1 MEILERF
8 KNNKD
13 IIIKKIDDF
22 PYVIVFQETMSSIK
36 DFMRYY
42 PFIKDCK
49 PYEVFPIIF
58 DKVNIDEDL
67 DQLLFDGETLLI
79 GDEIIRFRINN
90 RPNRSISESIID
102 PESAEAPRDGFIEN
116 IKANLALIRIRLRN
130 NNLNIKEYM
139 IGRRTKTRVYLLSID
154 DITDKRI
161 VDKIDEK
168 LKSIDVDTLLS
179 SNAIK
184 SEFNRINLLPATHTT
199 SSPDLVVSN
208 LYEGQACILI
218 DGLAIGIM
226 LPETIYFLTKEKG
239 DMSYPFW
246 YNMLIRIMVVASIF
260 ISVNLLGVFYSFITY
275 QRWFLPITL
284 QDVLRDTQQG
294 VFLPYFGQII
304 IMLVILEIYQFI
316 TIRSPRISVN
326 TIVVVIGGF
335 LLSEKIIETKIVG
348 AVILSVVAFSFI
360 LTFIISND
368 TAIMGCIS
376 YIRAIIFL
384 ASLLFGIFGVTI
396 VNLLLF
402 TFMYKKNYFRIYFM
416 YPFVPLD
423 LKEMKKM
430 FLNKSSRYTKSRPKN
445 LCHIDEV
452 MK

>member
-1 MEILERF
+1 MDILERF

-22 PYVIVFQETMSSIK
+22 PYVIVFQETLSSIK
-36 DFMRYY
+36 EFMRYY

-49 PYEVFPIIF
+49 PYEAFPIIF

-79 GDEIIRFRINN
+79 GEEIIRFRINN

-139 IGRRTKTRVYLLSID
+139 IGRRTKTRVYLLSVD

-168 LKSIDVDTLLS
+168 LKKIDVDTLLS
-179 SNAIK
+179 TNTIK
-184 SEFNRINLLPATHTT
+184 SEFNRGNLIPATHTT

-218 DGLAIGIM
+218 DGVAIGIL

-239 DMSYPFW
+239 DLSNPFW
-246 YNMLIRIMVVASIF
+246 YNLLIRIMVVVSIF
-260 ISVNLLGVFYSFITY
+260 ASVNILGLFYSFIVY
-275 QRWFLPITL
+275 QRWFLPITI
-284 QDVLRDTQQG
+284 QDVLTNTESG
-294 VFLPYFGQII
+294 VFLPYSGQIL
-304 IMLVILEIYQFI
+304 IMLAILEIYQFI
-316 TIRSPRISVN
+316 TIRSPKVSVN

-348 AVILSVVAFSFI
+348 AFILSVVAFSFI
-360 LTFIISND
+360 ITFIISND
-368 TAIMGCIS
+368 NVMIGFIS
-376 YIRAIIFL
+376 YIRIMIFL
-384 ASLLFGIFGVTI
+384 SSMVLGIFGVTI
-396 VNLLLF
+396 ANLLLF
-402 TFMYKKNYFRIYFM
+402 AFMYKKNYFRIYFM

-430 FLNKSSRYTKSRPKN
+430 FISKSSKYAKTRPEN